1 MTDNRSLPDEL
12 LSDDEAAR
20 AAGNDMTPPHGDE
33 LRSEVTFGRT
43 DRYTN
48 VDDQEAAREQPV
60 EDPEA
65 SRDTRQ
71 KR

>member
-1 MTDNRSLPDEL
+1 MTDERPGPDDL
-12 LSDDEAAR
+12 LRDDETPR
-20 AAGNDMTPPHGDE
+20 ATENDMTPPHGDE

-48 VDDQEAAREQPV
+48 VDDEEAAREQPV
-60 EDPEA
+60 EDPES